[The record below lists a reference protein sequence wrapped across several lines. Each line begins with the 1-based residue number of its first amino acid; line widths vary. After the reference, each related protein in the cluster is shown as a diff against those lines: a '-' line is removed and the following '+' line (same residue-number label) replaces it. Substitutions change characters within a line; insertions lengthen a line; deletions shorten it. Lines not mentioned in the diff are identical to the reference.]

1 MQYKHSY
8 EKTQKIEDQVK
19 KYQNELKV
27 MRKEL
32 KMKQKTLS
40 TYEYLMKLPA
50 EEEQAAA
57 KCQHC
62 HKFFLDRTYL
72 RKHYQRHHPD

>member
-1 MQYKHSY
+1 MQYKSTY
-8 EKTQKIEDQVK
+8 EGTAKVQGQIS
-19 KYQNELKV
+19 KYQKELNV

-50 EEEQAAA
+50 EKEAEVM
-57 KCQHC
+57 KCKHC
-62 HKFFLDRTYL
+62 PKFFASRDFVQ
-72 RKHYQRHHPD
+72 KHY